1 MSTTAYIFGIVSS
14 ALVVMAVF
22 ELLRRRQV
30 RERHAVWWVI
40 ASLFALLVSI
50 FPSLLEGLAKAVG
63 VAAPINLGFFVTIVI
78 LFLLSVQHGAEF
90 TNLEDKTRA
99 LAEQSAFLR
108 QRVEALERRLDGG
121 AAQAQHEQSGEADA
135 GADTE
140 APDAGVHSDAR
151 TEHENHDE
159 PHHKA
164 H

>member
-14 ALVVMAVF
+14 GLVVVAVF

-30 RERHAVWWVI
+30 RERHAIWWVI
-40 ASLFALLVSI
+40 ASLFALLVSV
-50 FPSLLEGLAKAVG
+50 FPSLLEALAKAVG

-108 QRVEALERRLDGG
+108 QRVESLERRLDGG
-121 AAQAQHEQSGEADA
+121 AAEPQNEQSRQPDTRADA
-135 GADTE
+135 E
-140 APDAGVHSDAR
+140 APDAGVHADAR
-151 TEHENHDE
+151 AERENHDE
-159 PHHKA
+159 PHHEA

>member
-14 ALVVMAVF
+14 GLVVLAVF

-50 FPSLLEGLAKAVG
+50 FPGLLEGLAKAVG
-63 VAAPINLGFFVTIVI
+63 VAAPINLGFFVTIII

-90 TNLEDKTRA
+90 TTLEDKTRA

-108 QRVEALERRLDGG
+108 QRVDALERRLDGG
-121 AAQAQHEQSGEADA
+121 TAQAENEERGEPDT
-135 GADTE
+135 GANAE
-140 APDAGVHSDAR
+140 APDAGVHADAR
-151 TEHENHDE
+151 AERENHDE
-159 PHHKA
+159 PHHEA

>member
-1 MSTTAYIFGIVSS
+1 MTTTAYIFGIVSS
-14 ALVVMAVF
+14 GLVVIAVF

-50 FPSLLEGLAKAVG
+50 FPSLLDWVAKAVG

-90 TNLEDKTRA
+90 TNLEEKTRA

-108 QRVEALERRLDGG
+108 QRVEALEGRLDIT
-121 AAQAQHEQSGEADA
+121 AAQPENEQGGKPDA
-135 GADTE
+135 GADAE
-140 APDAGVHSDAR
+140 PPDAGVHSDAR
-151 TEHENHDE
+151 PERQNHDE
-159 PHHKA
+159 PHHKT

>member
-14 ALVVMAVF
+14 GLVVLAVF

-30 RERHAVWWVI
+30 RERHAVWWII
-40 ASLFALLVSI
+40 ASLFALVVSI
-50 FPSLLEGLAKAVG
+50 FPGLLEWLAKAVG

-108 QRVEALERRLDGG
+108 QRVESLERRLDVGAPQPENEKGG
-121 AAQAQHEQSGEADA
+121 EPDARADA
-135 GADTE
+135 ET
-140 APDAGVHSDAR
+140 PNTGVHSDAGP
-151 TEHENHDE
+151 EHQNHDE
-159 PHHKA
+159 PHHKSR
-164 H
+164 

>member
-14 ALVVMAVF
+14 GLVVIAVF

-30 RERHAVWWVI
+30 RERHAIWWVI

-50 FPSLLEGLAKAVG
+50 FPGLLEWLAKIVG

-108 QRVEALERRLDGG
+108 QRVEALEGRLDGS
-121 AAQAQHEQSGEADA
+121 APQAENEQGGEPDA
-135 GADTE
+135 GADAE
-140 APDAGVHSDAR
+140 APDAGVHSDAGA
-151 TEHENHDE
+151 ENQNHDE
-159 PHHKA
+159 PHHES